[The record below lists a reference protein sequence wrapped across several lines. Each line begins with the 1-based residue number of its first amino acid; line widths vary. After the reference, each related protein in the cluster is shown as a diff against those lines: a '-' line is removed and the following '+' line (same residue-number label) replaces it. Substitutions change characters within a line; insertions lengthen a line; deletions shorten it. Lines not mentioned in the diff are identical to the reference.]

1 MSRTDERL
9 LKGDIMRAESR
20 FLVITVFLL
29 TLRLSL
35 AITAHAAPKAELWP
49 HWQTNDPQ
57 SSILVDHSPWA
68 SFLDKYLVVGK
79 AGAVNLVRYASVAP
93 EDKEALANYLTSLS
107 AISTAQLNRAE
118 QKAFWVNLYNALTV
132 HTVLAHYPVQSIR
145 EISSG
150 WFSSGPWDL
159 KLIKVEGIELSL
171 NDIEHRILRPV
182 WKDNR
187 VHYAVNCAS
196 LGCPNLQ
203 PEPFTA
209 ENSDRLFNKAAHD
222 FINSPRGIKVRR
234 ETLLLSSI
242 YDWFLDDFGGSE
254 ATLLVHLQK
263 YAAPA
268 LSAKLKNNRGS
279 IDYEYNWDLNTG

>member
-1 MSRTDERL
+1 MRSICKVLRITISLLCIGSGLART
-9 LKGDIMRAESR
+9 AS
-20 FLVITVFLL
+20 
-29 TLRLSL
+29 
-35 AITAHAAPKAELWP
+35 AAPKAELWP
-49 HWQTNDPQ
+49 LWQANDPQ
-57 SSILVDHSPWA
+57 SSTPVDHSAWA
-68 SFLDKYLVVGK
+68 HFLGKYLVVGK
-79 AGAVNLVRYASVAP
+79 PGSVTLVRYASVTS
-93 EDKEALANYLTSLS
+93 EDKESLARYLAALGSIT
-107 AISTAQLNRAE
+107 TAKLNRAE
-118 QKAFWVNLYNALTV
+118 QKAFCVNLSNALTV
-132 HTVLAHYPVQSIR
+132 HTILDHYPGQSLR

-159 KLIKVEGIELSL
+159 KLITVEWIELSL

-222 FINSPRGIKVRR
+222 FINSPRGIKASG

-254 ATLLVHLQK
+254 ATLFVHLQK

-268 LSAKLKNNRGS
+268 LSAKLENYRGS
-279 IDYEYNWDLNTG
+279 IDYEYNWDLNKG